1 MRYEPAMVW
10 ILAYYL
16 LYWAL
21 AAWADKGSAQA
32 LRVSQFGCP
41 EHAPWPGISVLKPL
55 RGGTILQSDLLAREE
70 ALLCFSSWMKQDYPG
85 PIQLIF
91 SLQDPHDPALPLLE
105 ELRVKYPFELIIH
118 PVQPGFNGKMSNLL
132 NASLRADHE
141 ILVLSDADIESEPSA
156 LRRIVARIL
165 EPGES
170 IVSCI
175 PLHDRARGTP
185 ARIYAAIWN
194 RAILWFWAP
203 AMLGAHAPGVAG
215 GTIGL
220 RRSTLERIGGL
231 AGFSDRVA
239 EDIAMGMSAR
249 RNGIALR
256 LGPPVRSPVGRMGWS
271 ELRHKLLRASL
282 VAWTSNPG
290 GRMATLALY
299 TFSAGYTAI
308 LGCSLYSG
316 AWGKVAISLLFIL
329 GLGLLVGRLERRIT
343 GRFRFPL
350 EVVLLDLCM
359 VASFISA
366 VVWPRMSWG
375 GLPYRV
381 TRDGRLEA
389 VQARP

>member
-1 MRYEPAMVW
+1 MVW
-10 ILAYYL
+10 ILAYFL
-16 LYWAL
+16 FYWAL
-21 AAWADKGSAQA
+21 AAWADQGSAQA
-32 LRVSQFGCP
+32 LRVSQLACRKDI
-41 EHAPWPGISVLKPL
+41 PWPGVSVLKPL
-55 RGGTILQSDLLAREE
+55 RGGTVLQSDVLAREE
-70 ALLCFSSWMKQDYPG
+70 ARLCFSSWMNQDYPG

-91 SLQDPHDPALPLLE
+91 SLQDPQDPALPILE
-105 ELRVKYPFELIIH
+105 GLRAKHPFELIIN

-132 NASLRADHE
+132 NASLRAEHE
-141 ILVLSDADIESEPSA
+141 ILVLSDADIEADPGA
-156 LRRIVARIL
+156 LRSIVARIL

-220 RRSTLERIGGL
+220 RRSTLEKIGGL

-249 RNGIALR
+249 RNGIVLR
-256 LGPPVRSPVGRMGWS
+256 LGPPVRSPVGRMGCS
-271 ELRHKLLRASL
+271 ELKHKLLRASL

-299 TFSAGYTAI
+299 AFSSGYTVI
-308 LGCSLYSG
+308 LGVSLYAGSW
-316 AWGKVAISLLFIL
+316 ANVAVSLIFVL

-343 GRFRFPL
+343 GTFRFPL

-359 VASFISA
+359 IASFVTALI
-366 VVWPRMSWG
+366 WPRVSWG

-389 VQARP
+389 LQARL